1 MIYSSKGEGGERTM
15 RIFGTRLCK
24 LCAGGLTL
32 MVVVSMFAAS
42 GIYDFTLPSI
52 DGNPAPLSSYKG
64 RVV

>member
-1 MIYSSKGEGGERTM
+1 M